1 MYAKIIIQ
9 TSTRFRLYMWSCGDV
24 VCISLQRVSVDP
36 SPGGAISV
44 SPPHRPR
51 CVCGFVLL
59 CVTPPLRSRRN
70 TSGTRGANST
80 LRVFCVVAGKW
91 FFRATPA
98 LSSICNVHA
107 VYASA
112 RCVDSRV
119 FAWDLECVG
128 DGDCEG
134 EGNLSC
140 VSSSQ
145 ALRPPLL
152 VCLPQRGGTV
162 SAVLAI
168 QS

>member
-1 MYAKIIIQ
+1 VNVCKNYNSNFHKVSPVHVELWRCGLHL
-9 TSTRFRLYMWSCGDV
+9 ST
-24 VCISLQRVSVDP
+24 VSVDR
-36 SPGGAISV
+36 SSCGADV
-44 SPPHRPR
+44 GLSPPS
-51 CVCGFVLL
+51 GFVLL
-59 CVTPPLRSRRN
+59 CVTPPLRSRRD

-80 LRVFCVVAGKW
+80 LRVFCVAGRW
-91 FFRATPA
+91 FSRATPA
-98 LSSICNVHA
+98 LASICNVHA

-112 RCVDSRV
+112 RCEESRV

-128 DGDCEG
+128 DGDCGG

-140 VSSSQ
+140 VSFSQ